1 MTPEELKALFD
12 QIKGQLTPAIKLE
25 INEAIS
31 GLLKADE
38 LAGKL
43 EAAGLK
49 ADTIE
54 TLTKAIET
62 QGLKMNELFENKRN
76 TEVPDLKTVLVSK
89 KALIEGL
96 ANGTEKAISFE
107 IPIKTLVQ
115 TSLVGGSTIGQR
127 LPDIGQIPTGAA
139 ILGTLFRHA
148 PVEAGMNK
156 TIRYIDRTT
165 STSGAAGR
173 SEGAVFGE
181 SAIAWTEYSFAV
193 PEIADS
199 IPVTKE
205 SFRFISFIQ
214 AEIERLLS
222 INMAQKE
229 DTYYWDGTGVAPISK
244 GVYTYAT
251 AFDYVTYAAA
261 AGSWLP
267 AKANIYD
274 LFLIMKEQI
283 SNGKE
288 SKYLPNLVLV
298 NPGDSI
304 QMFGTKDV
312 NGNYVKH
319 PLMNG
324 NNLAGMTI
332 IETSQVDK
340 GTALVC
346 DNRFA
351 TIYDAENMTIEM
363 GYVGDQFKEG
373 KMTLRAYKSTGI
385 LVRNSDAGAF
395 LKCADITAAL
405 AAINAVTA

>member
-1 MTPEELKALFD
+1 MTPEELKALFE

-31 GLLKADE
+31 GLMKSDE
-38 LAGKL
+38 LASKL
-43 EAAGLK
+43 EASGLK
-49 ADTIE
+49 PDTIE

-62 QGLKMNELFENKRN
+62 QGLKLTELLSNGKDNEVKTLKQILNEKA
-76 TEVPDLKTVLVSK
+76 DLIT
-89 KALIEGL
+89 GL
-96 ANGTEKAISFE
+96 ATGAHKNVSFN
-107 IPIKTLVQ
+107 IPVKTLVQ
-115 TSLVGGSTIGQR
+115 TSLVGSSTIGQR
-127 LPDIGQIPTGAA
+127 LPDIGQIAVGGA
-139 ILGTLFRHA
+139 IMGGLFRHA
-148 PVEAGMNK
+148 PVEDGMNK

-165 STSGAAGR
+165 STNNAAGR
-173 SEGAVFGE
+173 AEGVAFAE

-205 SFRFISFIQ
+205 SFRFLSFIRS
-214 AEIERLLS
+214 EVERLLS

-229 DTYYWDGTGVAPISK
+229 DEYYWDGTGVAPISK

-251 AFDYVTYAAA
+251 AFDAVAYAAI

-324 NNLAGMTI
+324 NNLAGMTV

-340 GTALVC
+340 GSALVC
-346 DNRFA
+346 DSRFA
-351 TIYDAENMTIEM
+351 TIYDAENLTIEM

-395 LKCADITAAL
+395 LKCTDLSAAL
-405 AAINAVTA
+405 AAINYVGA